1 MAKTKTVPKKTKRT
15 ARRGGLDLS
24 TMRPFIEG
32 LLLNMQGGVCVV
44 DNQKRIQVFNKAAQW
59 ITGYCADE
67 VLGKI
72 CGEVS
77 RGSLCDRACC
87 FDKIIKKGV
96 SRCNTEA
103 EYLTKDD
110 HPIPVNITAFPLKD
124 PEGNILGMVEIF
136 RDISEVKAL
145 QTQLLQSERLAI
157 LGQLAAGVAHEI
169 NNPIS
174 GILTYI
180 NLLLKKLDQG
190 SLSDQTSKFKEYLS
204 IMERETKRV
213 GRTTKNLLDF
223 SRRDEPDIRP
233 VQLNEVVEQSLM
245 LLGDP
250 LSVRNVEVTRE
261 GKAALPDV
269 MGDFGQLQQVFVNLF
284 MNAAQAMP
292 KGGRLKIQTA
302 AEGTPGRECFIKIAV
317 SDTGCGIPKENIA
330 KIFDPFFTTKGGKE
344 STGLG
349 LGLSIVQRIIKS
361 HHGHISVRS
370 TVGKGSTFTVEL
382 PTV

>member
-1 MAKTKTVPKKTKRT
+1 MAKTKAVPQKARYT
-15 ARRGGLDLS
+15 ARRGGLDLA

-44 DNQKRIQVFNKAAQW
+44 DNKKRIQVFNKAAQW

-67 VLGKI
+67 VLGKT
-72 CGEVS
+72 CREVS
-77 RGSLCDRACC
+77 RSSLCDSACS

-110 HPIPVNITAFPLKD
+110 LPIPVSITAFPLKSHD
-124 PEGNILGMVEIF
+124 GEILGMVEIF
-136 RDISEVKAL
+136 RDVSEVKTL
-145 QTQLLQSERLAI
+145 QTQLVQSERLAI

-169 NNPIS
+169 NNPIN

-180 NLLLKKLDQG
+180 KLLLKKLDQG
-190 SLSDQTSKFKEYLS
+190 KLDSLAPKFKEYLS

-213 GRTTKNLLDF
+213 GRTTQNLLDF
-223 SRRDEPDIRP
+223 SRRDEPDIKP
-233 VQLNEVVEQSLM
+233 VQINEAIEQSLM

-250 LSVRNVEVTRE
+250 LSIRNVAVTRD
-261 GKAALPDV
+261 GKTALPEV
-269 MGDFGQLQQVFVNLF
+269 MGDFGQFQQVFVNLF

-292 KGGRLKIQTA
+292 KGGTLKIKTT
-302 AEGTPGRECFIKIAV
+302 AEGTPGRECFIKITV
-317 SDTGCGIPKENIA
+317 SDTGCGISKQNITR
-330 KIFDPFFTTKGGKE
+330 IFDPFFTTKGGKE

-349 LGLSIVQRIIKS
+349 LGLSIVQRIIKA
-361 HHGHISVRS
+361 HHGHISVKS
-370 TVGKGSTFTVEL
+370 TVGKGTTFTVEL
-382 PTV
+382 PTA

>member
-1 MAKTKTVPKKTKRT
+1 
-15 ARRGGLDLS
+15 
-24 TMRPFIEG
+24 MRPFIEG
-32 LLLNMQGGVCVV
+32 LLRNMQGGVCVV
-44 DNQKRIQVFNKAAQW
+44 DNHKRIRVFNKAAQW

-67 VLGKI
+67 VLGKT
-72 CGEVS
+72 CREVS
-77 RGSLCDRACC
+77 RGSLCDGACC

-103 EYLTKDD
+103 QYLTKDD
-110 HPIPVNITAFPLKD
+110 LPIPVNITAFPLKD
-124 PEGNILGMVEIF
+124 HEGNILGMVEVF
-136 RDISEVKAL
+136 RDISELKTL
-145 QTQLLQSERLAI
+145 QTQLVQSERLAI

-169 NNPIS
+169 NNPIN

-180 NLLLKKLDQG
+180 KLLLKKLEQG
-190 SLSDQTSKFKEYLS
+190 NLDSSAPKFEEYLS

-233 VQLNEVVEQSLM
+233 VHIKEVIEQSLM

-250 LSVRNVEVTRE
+250 LSVRNVKVT
-261 GKAALPDV
+261 KKVMTALPEV

-292 KGGRLKIQTA
+292 EGGRLNIKTA

-317 SDTGCGIPKENIA
+317 SDTGCGIPKENIT

-349 LGLSIVQRIIKS
+349 LGLSIVQRIIKI

-370 TVGKGSTFTVEL
+370 TVGKGTTFTIEL

>member
-1 MAKTKTVPKKTKRT
+1 MVKTKSASRRT
-15 ARRGGLDLS
+15 RPERFQSGLDLS

-32 LLLNMQGGVCVV
+32 LLRNMQGGVCVI
-44 DNQKRIQVFNKAAQW
+44 DNQKRIRVFNKAAQW

-67 VLGKI
+67 VLGKS
-72 CGEVS
+72 CQEVS
-77 RGSLCDRACC
+77 RSSLCESACC

-103 EYLTKDD
+103 QYLSKDNQ
-110 HPIPVNITAFPLKD
+110 PIPVNITAFPLKD
-124 PEGNILGMVEIF
+124 HEGHILGMVEIF
-136 RDISEVKAL
+136 RDISEVKTL
-145 QTQLLQSERLAI
+145 QTQLVQSERLAI

-169 NNPIS
+169 NNPIN

-180 NLLLKKLDQG
+180 KLLLKKLKKGDLD
-190 SLSDQTSKFKEYLS
+190 SLAPKFEEYLS
-204 IMERETKRV
+204 VMERETKRI
-213 GRTTKNLLDF
+213 GRTTQNLLDF
-223 SRRDEPDIRP
+223 SRRDEPDITP
-233 VQLNEVVEQSLM
+233 VQINEIIEQSLM
-245 LLGDP
+245 LLADP
-250 LSVRNVEVTRE
+250 LNVRNIEIKRAGAT
-261 GKAALPDV
+261 ALPEV

-292 KGGRLKIQTA
+292 KGGRMKIHTA

-330 KIFDPFFTTKGGKE
+330 RIFDPFFTTKGGKE

-349 LGLSIVQRIIKS
+349 LGLSIVQRIIKT
-361 HHGHISVRS
+361 HHGHISVKS

>member
-1 MAKTKTVPKKTKRT
+1 
-15 ARRGGLDLS
+15 LDLS

-32 LLLNMQGGVCVV
+32 LLRNMQGGVCVV
-44 DNQKRIQVFNKAAQW
+44 DNEKRIIVFNKAAQW

-67 VLGKI
+67 VLGKT
-72 CGEVS
+72 CREVS
-77 RGSLCDRACC
+77 RSPLCDSACS
-87 FDKIIKKGV
+87 FDKIIKKGL

-103 EYLTKDD
+103 EYLSKDD
-110 HPIPVNITAFPLKD
+110 RPIPVSITAFPLKSHNG
-124 PEGNILGMVEIF
+124 EILGMVEIF
-136 RDISEVKAL
+136 RDITEVKTL
-145 QTQLLQSERLAI
+145 QTQLVQSERLAI

-169 NNPIS
+169 NNPIN

-180 NLLLKKLDQG
+180 KLLLKKLEQG
-190 SLSDQTSKFKEYLS
+190 NLAATASKFKEYLTV
-204 IMERETKRV
+204 MERETKRV
-213 GRTTKNLLDF
+213 GRTTQNLLDF

-233 VQLNEVVEQSLM
+233 VQINEVIEQSLM

-250 LSVRNVEVTRE
+250 LSVRNVTVTKE
-261 GKAALPDV
+261 GKAALPEV

-292 KGGRLKIQTA
+292 KGGNLKIKTA
-302 AEGTPGRECFIKIAV
+302 AEGTPGRECFIKISV
-317 SDTGCGIPKENIA
+317 SDTGCGIPKENIT

-349 LGLSIVQRIIKS
+349 LGLSIVQRIIRT
-361 HHGHISVRS
+361 HHGHISVKS
-370 TVGKGSTFTVEL
+370 TIGKETTFTIEL